1 MHWKTVAFSA
11 LVSAGVVA
19 LIFRVKSLRNGIAGV
34 A

>member
-1 MHWKTVAFSA
+1 MHWKTIGFSA

-19 LIFRVKSLRNGIAGV
+19 LIFRVKTLRNSIAGV